1 MASNGTRGGK
11 HLSKKKNIVLV
22 LLYCLPLLFFVYQ
35 GLVNDFSTDMLLEY
49 KDHFFSMKNKHQ
61 LLFSFLF
68 VLSYSL
74 FVASSISITAVL
86 NLLAGYLFGT
96 TTGALLACVG
106 GTAGSY
112 ILFWFIRFTVKGFRW
127 DLPDLHYFSAD
138 PGRGFFILFFMRM
151 SPLLPASLVTAGFA
165 LVRLKDFIFIPAT
178 FLGLFPLI
186 LVYAMIGGQLGTIH
200 HVHDIYNSDLVWL
213 LLLLAGLSCLPLVK
227 KEVRE
232 MMNFSKIINS
242 IKR

>member
-1 MASNGTRGGK
+1 MSR
-11 HLSKKKNIVLV
+11 KKNIVFL
-22 LLYCLPLLFFVYQ
+22 LLYCLPLVFFVYQ
-35 GLVNDFSTDMLLEY
+35 CLVNDFSTDILLEY
-49 KDHFFSMKNKHQ
+49 KDHFVSIKNNHQ
-61 LLFSFLF
+61 LVFSFLF

-96 TTGALLACVG
+96 VTGTLLACIG

-112 ILFWFIRFTVKGFRW
+112 ILFWFIRFTAKGFGRV
-127 DLPDLHYFSAD
+127 LPDLHYFSPD

-151 SPLLPASLVTAGFA
+151 SPFLPAPLATAGFA
-165 LVRLKDFIFIPAT
+165 MVGLKDYIFLLAT

-186 LVYAMIGGQLGTIH
+186 LVYAMIGAHFGNIH
-200 HVHDIYNSDLVWL
+200 HVREIYNSDFVWL
-213 LLLLAGLSCLPLVK
+213 LVLLAGLSCLPLMK

-232 MMNFSKIINS
+232 MVNFSKIINR